1 MLSKLLG
8 LDAGG
13 RRQPAPHK
21 PYELLGEA
29 MANTISNCADDATH
43 GMLQEIKEDDITNLQ
58 LRIRRDGGEKVGLV
72 PRTLHLAAP

>member
-1 MLSKLLG
+1 
-8 LDAGG
+8 
-13 RRQPAPHK
+13 
-21 PYELLGEA
+21 